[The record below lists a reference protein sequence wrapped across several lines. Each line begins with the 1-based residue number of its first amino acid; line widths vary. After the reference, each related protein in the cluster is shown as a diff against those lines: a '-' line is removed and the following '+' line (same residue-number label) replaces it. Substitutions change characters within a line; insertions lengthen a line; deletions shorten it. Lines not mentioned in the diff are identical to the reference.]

1 MKIRPSS
8 FSTRFRCQFFFP
20 AQILQKRD
28 NLLLHLGECAKNKR
42 APGMSSSREPKRPG
56 FFWQGMLIVLPVLV
70 MAIVAVTAIRND
82 RVSVERE
89 ARQLGAA
96 TATSLAQAIAQEVGQ
111 QLEEYREVNLN
122 FNNQRAAI
130 LSLGPT
136 NAASSQSIIELIEAW
151 QKSNPHLDLATLPP
165 CNCRLTENRLLTLP
179 PIEYPEIPPP
189 PAWVRELSP
198 GQNDLWIAA
207 QRAAYSTKDAAAAKA
222 LLNQFLAANPSTGAR
237 ANAGLL
243 LFELDST
250 VLSAPELAKKILDS
264 WLLGT
269 QQLSESGLP
278 ISQLACYLALR
289 RLPDHSGLPQSLL
302 QTVASKMEREPSILS
317 IRLLD
322 ELARVNGS
330 EAATGK
336 LLADLRAHWEAS
348 EIARTVLTDFRAAY
362 PASGWSN
369 GLFWVESSAGG
380 HLVGLQRVNITATGS
395 DATYPD
401 SPTYDAFLFP
411 HTVLEKALQ
420 AALRKTGLF
429 VPSYAR
435 AELLIAGQWFAADTG
450 RALPP
455 SPTIPRESLGESTG
469 QFRNLLLPA
478 EICPFTV
485 RVSLASPG
493 LLYARQRQRTLT
505 FCGLIFVSALAALI
519 GYLAARRAFQKQLH
533 LSEMKSNFVSSV
545 SHELRAPIASVRLM
559 AEGLERGKI
568 QEPRK
573 QQEYFHFIVQECR
586 RLSSLIENV
595 LDFSRI
601 ELGRKQY
608 EFESTDLAAL
618 AAQTVTLMQTYADEQ
633 QIKLTLQT
641 TGEPVPAEVDGK
653 AIQQALVNLIDNAVK
668 HSAKGSAVRV
678 GLEFQPAQVSLWV
691 EDEGEG
697 IPPEEHEK
705 IFERFYRL
713 GSELRRETQG
723 VGIGLSIVRHIVR
736 AHGGKISV
744 RSAVG
749 QGSRFTINLPVK
761 MEKAGQPP
769 PGGKGN

>member
-1 MKIRPSS
+1 MPDVFPPSKFCKSVTICS
-8 FSTRFRCQFFFP
+8 FSWSNVLKTS
-20 AQILQKRD
+20 
-28 NLLLHLGECAKNKR
+28 
-42 APGMSSSREPKRPG
+42 APGMSASRQQKRPG

-70 MAIVAVTAIRND
+70 MAIVAITAIRND

-96 TATSLAQAIAQEVGQ
+96 TATSLAQTVAQEVGQ
-111 QLEEYREVNLN
+111 QLENYREASLN
-122 FNNQRAAI
+122 FNNQRAAT
-130 LSLGPT
+130 LSLTTT
-136 NAASSQSIIELIEAW
+136 NDDASRQNIRQLIEAW

-165 CNCRLTENRLLTLP
+165 CNCRLADNRLLTLP
-179 PIEYPEIPPP
+179 PIEYPEAPPP

-207 QRAAYSTKDAAAAKA
+207 QRAAYSSKDVDAAKT
-222 LLNQFLAANPSTGAR
+222 LLKDFLAGNPPAGAR

-243 LFELDST
+243 LFELDT
-250 VLSAPELAKKILDS
+250 AALSAPELEKKIMDS

-289 RLPDHSGLPQSLL
+289 RLPDHSGLSQPLL

-317 IRLLD
+317 ARLLD
-322 ELARVNGS
+322 ELARVKGS
-330 EAATGK
+330 EAATGR

-369 GLFWVESSAGG
+369 GLFWVESAAGG
-380 HLVGLQRVNITATGS
+380 HLVGLQRVNITATGT
-395 DATYPD
+395 DATNPD
-401 SPTYDAFLFP
+401 SPTFDAFFFP
-411 HTVLEKALQ
+411 RVVLEQALQ
-420 AALRKTGLF
+420 DAFRKTGLF
-429 VPSYAR
+429 IPSYAR

-450 RALPP
+450 RSIP
-455 SPTIPRESLGESTG
+455 SSQATPREALGKATG
-469 QFRNLLLPA
+469 QFHNLLLPA

-505 FCGLIFVSALAALI
+505 FFGLIFVSALAALI
-519 GYLAARRAFQKQLH
+519 GYLAARRAFQRQLH

-573 QQEYFHFIVQECR
+573 QQEYFRFIVQECR

-601 ELGRKQY
+601 ERGRKQY
-608 EFESTDLAAL
+608 EFESTDLAAM

-641 TGEPVPAEVDGK
+641 TGEPVPVEVDGK

-668 HSAKGSAVRV
+668 HSTKGSAVRV
-678 GLEFQPAQVSLWV
+678 SLEFEPSQVSLWV

-697 IPPEEHEK
+697 IPPEEHGK

-723 VGIGLSIVRHIVR
+723 VGIGLSIVKHIVQ

-749 QGSRFTINLPVK
+749 QGSRFTMELPMK
-761 MEKAGQPP
+761 REKYD
-769 PGGKGN
+769 